1 MITFSNWRIPSNQKI
16 IALQHDHKT
25 CALTVSGDLPE
36 GWNWE
41 LILFSGGL
49 PDEIPLTP
57 SSDGVSAV
65 LSSQNLA
72 RSGFCSLQLRGKVGD
87 KIRHTNVIHLLVSES
102 LAAPD

>member
-1 MITFSNWRIPSNQKI
+1 MITFSNWRISSNQKI

-25 CALTVSGDLPE
+25 CTLTVSGDLPE

-57 SSDGVSAV
+57 SSDGVSARS
-65 LSSQNLA
+65 LLTKPGQKRFLFPSAA
-72 RSGFCSLQLRGKVGD
+72 R
-87 KIRHTNVIHLLVSES
+87 
-102 LAAPD
+102 